1 MRRQVI
7 SRLKR
12 CKYPRMNIRQ
22 SNDNIKYDSELDWS
36 ISNTRFLIGVS
47 FIATCLLYRT
57 LDKRLDRMDEVISK
71 ME

>member
-1 MRRQVI
+1 
-7 SRLKR
+7 
-12 CKYPRMNIRQ
+12 MNIRQ

-57 LDKRLDRMDEVISK
+57 LDKRLDRMDKVVYK